1 MTGVPLNID
10 WQQILLHLFNFT
22 ILFGALYILLYKPV
36 KNFMESRE
44 AHYKDVDDRAEA
56 ALRDAENQQQIYAA
70 KVAAFDEEL
79 TAEKAKA
86 RKEIEAMREKELD
99 EARNDASRILSAARA
114 EADREKAGIVSAA
127 QKEIRDLV
135 TEAVD
140 KLNADQSPSD
150 AFDSF
155 LDAAEAEGSKH

>member
-22 ILFGALYILLYKPV
+22 ILFGSLYILLYKPV

-56 ALRDAENQQQIYAA
+56 ALKEAEDQKQIYTD
-70 KVAAFDEEL
+70 KVAAFDEEVRE
-79 TAEKAKA
+79 EKAKV
-86 RKEIEAMREKELD
+86 RKEIEAMREKEL
-99 EARNDASRILSAARA
+99 EAAKEDASKIVSDAKA
-114 EADREKAGIVSAA
+114 EAAKEKAGIVSAA

-135 TEAVD
+135 TDAVD
-140 KLNADQSPSD
+140 KLAVDQSPSD
-150 AFDSF
+150 AFDKF
-155 LDAAEAEGSKH
+155 LDAAEEEGSKN